1 MKGETLDPFECS
13 AIQCVIERNVDTGDD
28 VRDYK
33 FTPSDTEKMII
44 NEGRARVFINSDKPD
59 FAFAAYNPEP
69 IELSVP
75 RGAASVVAGLATSA
89 FALLLAAF

>member
-1 MKGETLDPFECS
+1 
-13 AIQCVIERNVDTGDD
+13 
-28 VRDYK
+28 
-33 FTPSDTEKMII
+33 MII

-59 FAFAAYNPEP
+59 FAFAAYNPDP

-75 RGAASVVAGLATSA
+75 GGAASVVAGLATSA